1 MSYHQRIMNIPAYD
15 DAPFEYKEGHRD
27 ARHAAAEIASEADA
41 EVERLRA
48 RELNA
53 LRLLLMAQHNW
64 DWSVVCGID
73 IDRARD
79 MTRTSAPLTAVSAE
93 GET

>member
-1 MSYHQRIMNIPAYD
+1 MSMVRQHD
-15 DAPFEYKEGHRD
+15 DGEWVKRADH
-27 ARHAAAEIASEADA
+27 DA
-41 EVERLRA
+41 EVERLQA

-64 DWSVVCGID
+64 DWSVVCDID

-79 MTRTSAPLTAVSAE
+79 MTRTSAPFTDVGAE
-93 GET
+93 TEDGT